1 MFGRKVHNIKSQWR
15 MEYYNKIYKLY
26 DGDKN
31 LAGYFFP
38 RYDLVEET
46 EIRTKQS
53 GENQGDNEDK
63 IIELMNKSHIKVQGG
78 QLMLPMIK
86 LDLLDNEEG
95 LALDYAID
103 AWQQIS
109 SVQKAWKDW
118 LEINQ
123 IEFGIVGIA
132 IYTAR
137 EDRNMLSIVLGID
150 SDIDLEKKR

>member
-1 MFGRKVHNIKSQWR
+1 

-78 QLMLPMIK
+78 QLLLPMIK

-95 LALDYAID
+95 LALDYAMRCTGSKSPAYESMEGLVRNKSNGIRYSEYCH
-103 AWQQIS
+103 IYCKRG
-109 SVQKAWKDW
+109 QKHALNCSW
-118 LEINQ
+118 
-123 IEFGIVGIA
+123 
-132 IYTAR
+132 Y
-137 EDRNMLSIVLGID
+137 
-150 SDIDLEKKR
+150 